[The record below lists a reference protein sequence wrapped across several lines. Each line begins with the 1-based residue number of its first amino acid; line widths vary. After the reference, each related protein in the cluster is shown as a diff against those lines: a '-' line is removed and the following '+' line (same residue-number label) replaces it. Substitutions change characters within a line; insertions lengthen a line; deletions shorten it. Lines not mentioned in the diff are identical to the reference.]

1 MAEALL
7 ITRQDVVKFTAM
19 NGNVDTDN
27 FIQYVKIAQDIHI
40 QNYLGTDL
48 LEKLKSEII
57 LAFSGIP
64 TAITISNQGT
74 GYTTGTAINTTSTTG
89 TGLKLNITAAGGLI
103 TAATINTAGTGYTV
117 GSTATVTGGT
127 NGAVTISSIYTIPT
141 DYNNLLVTYVKP
153 MLIHWAMVE
162 YLPFAAY
169 TIANKGVYKHNSE
182 NATNVEKVEIDFLI
196 EKERSI
202 AQHYTER
209 FIDYISFNNDLFPEY
224 NSNSNGDMYPDTNN
238 NYTGWYL

>member
-7 ITRQDVVKFTAM
+7 VTRNDIVKFTAL

-27 FIQYVKIAQDIHI
+27 FIQWVKVAQDIHI
-40 QNYLGTDL
+40 QNYLGTRL
-48 LEKLKSEII
+48 LEKIKDDII
-57 LAFSGIP
+57 DDTLSG
-64 TAITISNQGT
+64 
-74 GYTTGTAINTTSTTG
+74 
-89 TGLKLNITAAGGLI
+89 
-103 TAATINTAGTGYTV
+103 
-117 GSTATVTGGT
+117 
-127 NGAVTISSIYTIPT
+127 
-141 DYNNLLVTYVKP
+141 DYLDLVVDYVKP

-182 NATNVEKVEIDFLI
+182 NSTNVEKNEVDYLV

-209 FIDYISFNNDLFPEY
+209 MIDYINFNISLFPEY
-224 NSNSNGDMYPDTNN
+224 NTNANGDMFPDTQN
-238 NYTGWYL
+238 NYTGWFI

>member
-1 MAEALL
+1 MEALL
-7 ITRQDVVKFTAM
+7 VTRNDIVKFTAL

-27 FIQYVKIAQDIHI
+27 FIQWVKVAQDIHI

-48 LEKLKSEII
+48 LQKLQNDII
-57 LAFSGIP
+57 AASQGIP
-64 TAITISNQGT
+64 TAITITNAGT
-74 GYTTGTAINTTSTTG
+74 GYTTATGVTTNGGAINLT
-89 TGLKLNITAAGGLI
+89 LDITAVGGLV
-103 TAATINTAGTGYTV
+103 TVADINTAGTGVKVGDTV
-117 GSTATVTGGT
+117 IIDGG
-127 NGAVTISSIYTIPT
+127 NNDAEITIDSVFTIPT

-169 TIANKGVYKHNSE
+169 TIANKGVYKHSSE
-182 NATNVEKVEIDFLI
+182 NATNVEKNEVDYLV

-209 FIDYISFNNDLFPEY
+209 FIDYMSFNQALFPEY
-224 NSNSNGDMYPDTNN
+224 NLNSNGNMYPSTQN
-238 NYTGWYL
+238 NYTGWFI